1 VRSPRCGTPLRHG
14 IAMRQSA
21 LSRIPA
27 SVWTLGLVSMLMDVS
42 SELIHSLLPLFMVTV
57 LGASTFA
64 VGLIEGVAEATALI
78 TKVFSG
84 YVSDRFRKRKLLVVL
99 GYGLA
104 AVTKPLFPLASS
116 LGWIVTARFVD
127 RIGKG
132 IRGAPRDALIADIT
146 PKESRGA
153 AYGLRQAL
161 DTVGAFAG
169 PLLAIGAMLWLA
181 DNFRAVF
188 WLATIPAFGAV
199 ALLIFGVREP
209 EQVADGKSART
220 PIAMA
225 DIRRLPTR
233 YWWIVAIAA
242 VMTLARFSE
251 AFLVLR
257 AQSVGMPLA
266 WIPLVMVLMSIV
278 YALVSYPAGVL
289 ADKGRQGALLSGGLV
304 ALIVADVVLA
314 YAGSVDAVLAGTA
327 VWGIHMGLTQ
337 GVLAALVAQTA
348 PADLR
353 GTAFGLFNLV
363 SGFALLVASALAG
376 WLWSVYGPAPTFWA
390 GAIFT
395 AIALLGLW
403 LRPRQGS
410 DFQS

>member
-1 VRSPRCGTPLRHG
+1 
-14 IAMRQSA
+14 MRKSA

-84 YVSDRFRKRKLLVVL
+84 YVSDRFRKRKLLAVL

-104 AVTKPLFPLASS
+104 ALTKPLFPLASS
-116 LGWIVTARFVD
+116 LGWIVAARFVD
-127 RIGKG
+127 RSGKG

-161 DTVGAFAG
+161 DTVGALAG
-169 PLLAIGAMLWLA
+169 PLLAIGAMLWFA
-181 DNFRAVF
+181 DNFRTVF

-209 EQVADGKSART
+209 EQVADGKPAGT

-289 ADKGRQGALLSGGLV
+289 ADKGKQAALLSGGLV
-304 ALIVADVVLA
+304 ALIVADVLLA
-314 YAGSVDAVLAGTA
+314 YAGSADAVLAGTA

-363 SGFALLVASALAG
+363 SGVALLVASALAG
-376 WLWSVYGPAPTFWA
+376 WLWSVHGPALTFWA

-395 AIALLGLW
+395 AVALLGLW
-403 LRPRQGS
+403 LRPKQDG
-410 DFQS
+410 DFQL

>member
-1 VRSPRCGTPLRHG
+1 MKTPTL
-14 IAMRQSA
+14 A
-21 LSRIPA
+21 RIPT
-27 SVWTLGLVSMLMDVS
+27 SVWTLGLVSMLMDIS

-64 VGLIEGVAEATALI
+64 VGVIEGIAEATALI

-84 YVSDRFRKRKLLVVL
+84 YISDRFRKRKLLVVL
-99 GYGLA
+99 GYGVA
-104 AVTKPLFPLASS
+104 AATKPMFPLASS

-169 PLLAIGAMLWLA
+169 PLLAIGAMLWFA

-188 WLATIPAFGAV
+188 WLATIPACAAV
-199 ALLIFGVREP
+199 ALLVVGVREP
-209 EQVADGKSART
+209 AQVADGKPAGA
-220 PIAMA
+220 PIALS
-225 DIRRLPTR
+225 DIKRLPTR
-233 YWWIVAIAA
+233 YWWIVVVAA

-257 AQSVGMPLA
+257 AQSVGMALA
-266 WIPLVMVLMSIV
+266 WIPLVMVLMSVV

-289 ADKGRQGALLSGGLV
+289 ADRGEQGMLLSGGLI
-304 ALIVADVVLA
+304 ALIVADVIVA
-314 YAGSVDAVLAGTA
+314 YAGTVDAVLVGTA
-327 VWGIHMGLTQ
+327 VWGVHMGLTQ
-337 GVLAALVAQTA
+337 GVLAALVAEAA

-353 GTAFGLFNLV
+353 GSAFGLFNLV
-363 SGFALLVASALAG
+363 SGIALLVASALAG
-376 WLWSVYGPAPTFWA
+376 WLWAAYGPTPTFVA

-395 AIALLGLW
+395 LLSLLGLW
-403 LRPRQGS
+403 LRPRPAS
-410 DFQS
+410 IPIDNR